1 MSKFKE
7 AREQAILAER
17 RRARPSA
24 LQIAW
29 LAALLFFGGVILWL
43 AVTAPEEAPR
53 TSPAVIPAVTVA
65 DAMPDEVTAEAE
77 AAAASEVTAD
87 LAAEENHSADTPA
100 EPAPAP
106 EEPAPIPTKD
116 TDPDAV
122 PQETPAPPPGTP
134 AGDVRPADPD
144 PALIENSASG
154 PLPRIAADGR
164 EPWQVYAR
172 PVAGLSSRP
181 RIALVITGAG
191 LRKSTTTAAITTL
204 PPEITLAFSPYG
216 DNLPA
221 RTAEARAA
229 GHELML
235 LVPMEPDDYPR
246 NDPGPHTLLA
256 QGEDLENL
264 QRLRWALGRFSGYV
278 GIVNDMGS
286 RFTASE
292 PAMTLVLGE
301 AKMRG
306 LLFMDARSSAYTVGA
321 TVARNLRVP
330 RAVNNRYI
338 DNEQTEE
345 AIRARLAE
353 LETVASSYG
362 AAAGIGRLYPVTI
375 KVVEEWAA
383 GLAARGFDLVPVTAI
398 ANRQPVR

>member
-1 MSKFKE
+1 M
-7 AREQAILAER
+7 LAEH

-29 LAALLFFGGVILWL
+29 LAVLLFFGGVILWL
-43 AVTAPEEAPR
+43 AVTAPEEPQAPKA
-53 TSPAVIPAVTVA
+53 PVVVA
-65 DAMPDEVTAEAE
+65 DAPP
-77 AAAASEVTAD
+77 
-87 LAAEENHSADTPA
+87 AEEPVEA
-100 EPAPAP
+100 EPAPDLSPEDSAAAEDMAPDSAPTP
-106 EEPAPIPTKD
+106 EETVLTPPASLDAADEVPDEPMSA
-116 TDPDAV
+116 PDAS
-122 PQETPAPPPGTP
+122 PTGEF
-134 AGDVRPADPD
+134 RPAEPD
-144 PALIENSASG
+144 PALLETSAFG
-154 PLPRIAADGR
+154 ALPRIGPDGR
-164 EPWQVYAR
+164 EPWQAYAR
-172 PVAGLSSRP
+172 PVAELSSRP

-191 LRKSTTTAAITTL
+191 LRKSTTEAAITTL
-204 PPEITLAFSPYG
+204 PPEVTLAFSPYG
-216 DNLPA
+216 DNLAA

-264 QRLRWALGRFSGYV
+264 QRLRWALGRFPGYV

-292 PAMTLVLGE
+292 PAMTLVLRE
-301 AKMRG
+301 LKMRG
-306 LLFMDARSSAYTVGA
+306 LLFMDARSSAYTLGA

-353 LETVASSYG
+353 LETVATTYG

-375 KVVEEWAA
+375 KVVEEWAE
-383 GLAARGFDLVPVTAI
+383 GLTARGFDLVPVTAI

>member
-1 MSKFKE
+1 M
-7 AREQAILAER
+7 LAEH

-29 LAALLFFGGVILWL
+29 LAVLLFFGGVIFWL
-43 AVTAPEEAPR
+43 AVTAPEEATR
-53 TSPAVIPAVTVA
+53 TAPPVIVA
-65 DAMPDEVTAEAE
+65 DAVPDEAAAEAE
-77 AAAASEVTAD
+77 GAAPGEVTPD
-87 LAAEENHSADTPA
+87 LPAEESDTADAPA

-106 EEPAPIPTKD
+106 EEPAPIPPANTR
-116 TDPDAV
+116 PDAA
-122 PQETPAPPPGTP
+122 PQGTPAPPAGAP
-134 AGDVRPADPD
+134 AGDVRPAEPD
-144 PALIENSASG
+144 PALIENSAFGS
-154 PLPRIAADGR
+154 LPRIAADGR

-172 PVAGLSSRP
+172 PVAELSSRP

-191 LRKSTTTAAITTL
+191 LRKSTTEAAITTL

-292 PAMTLVLGE
+292 PAMTLVLRE

-338 DNEQTEE
+338 DNEQTED

-353 LETVASSYG
+353 LETVATSYG

-375 KVVEEWAA
+375 KVVEEWAE

>member
-1 MSKFKE
+1 MSKFEE
-7 AREQAILAER
+7 AREQAKLAAQ

-29 LAALLFFGGVILWL
+29 LAVLLFFGGVILWL
-43 AVTAPEEAPR
+43 QLTAPDEPAEPVAR
-53 TSPAVIPAVTVA
+53 DVAVAEPAVA
-65 DAMPDEVTAEAE
+65 DLSAHMLDDAEAE
-77 AAAASEVTAD
+77 DEPTVPDEFAADAEPTDSAPTD
-87 LAAEENHSADTPA
+87 LAAADAPEQPA
-100 EPAPAP
+100 LPPAPSKSEATAPAP
-106 EEPAPIPTKD
+106 D
-116 TDPDAV
+116 V
-122 PQETPAPPPGTP
+122 PVL
-134 AGDVRPADPD
+134 GDIRPADPD
-144 PALIENSASG
+144 PELMEDSAFC

-172 PVAGLSSRP
+172 PVAELSSRP

-191 LRKSTTTAAITTL
+191 LRKSTTEAAITTL
-204 PPEITLAFSPYG
+204 PPEVTLAFSPYAA
-216 DNLPA
+216 NLGA

-246 NDPGPHTLLA
+246 NDPGPHTLLVDGA
-256 QGEDLENL
+256 HRENL
-264 QRLRWALGRFSGYV
+264 ERLHWALGRFAGYV

-292 PAMTLVLGE
+292 PAISLVLRE
-301 AKMRG
+301 AKERG

-321 TVARNLRVP
+321 QVARNLRVP

-338 DNEQTEE
+338 DNEQTED

-353 LETVASSYG
+353 LETVATSYG

-375 KVVEEWAA
+375 KVVAEWAE
-383 GLAARGFDLVPVTAI
+383 GLAARGFDLVPVSAI
-398 ANRQPVR
+398 ADRQPVR